1 MRGTLGRRTGATSPL
16 DTAPVDNVALGTT
29 PTVHGVTFDDL
40 DARLATVDPA
50 TYTTAD
56 LTVWALALVVAVL
69 ALTAPAWRRTSVV
82 VTVAHELGHALGGVF
97 AGRKLTALRVRLDAS
112 GVTHTRGKASG
123 FGMVVC
129 AWAGYPA
136 PAIAGVLAVLVA
148 VKGWAAPGLF
158 GLAVLFAVC
167 LLWARSV
174 FTVLVLVSCVAV
186 SAGLWWLAPP
196 VVQSGA
202 AVGVGTFLVLGGLR
216 SVVDTWRGRHW
227 HRSRGESD
235 AVALETLTR
244 VPAAVWLASFWLATA
259 ACAGGVAWMLGTTVA
274 RVVG

>member
-1 MRGTLGRRTGATSPL
+1 M
-16 DTAPVDNVALGTT
+16 
-29 PTVHGVTFDDL
+29 TFDDL
-40 DARLATVDPA
+40 EARLATVDPA
-50 TYTTAD
+50 TYTTGD
-56 LTVWALALVVAVL
+56 LTVWAIALVLAAA
-69 ALTAPAWRRTSVV
+69 ALTGPAWPSTSVV

-136 PAIAGVLAVLVA
+136 PAIAGLLAVLVA

-158 GLAVLFAVC
+158 VLALLFAAC

-174 FTVLVLVSCVAV
+174 FTVLVLIGCAGA
-186 SAGLWWLAPP
+186 SAAMWWYASP

-202 AVGVGTFLVLGGLR
+202 AVGVGAFLVLGGLR
-216 SVVDTWRGRHW
+216 SVVDTWRSRQW

-244 VPAAVWLASFWLATA
+244 IPAAVWLASFWLATA
-259 ACAGGVAWMLGTTVA
+259 ACAGGVVWMLATTVA
-274 RVVG
+274 RVIE

>member
-1 MRGTLGRRTGATSPL
+1 MTS
-16 DTAPVDNVALGTT
+16 
-29 PTVHGVTFDDL
+29 DDFSS
-40 DARLATVDPA
+40 RLATVDPA
-50 TYTTAD
+50 AYTSAD
-56 LTVWALALVVAVL
+56 LLVWVLALALAVAAVANPL
-69 ALTAPAWRRTSVV
+69 WRRTSVV

-136 PAIAGVLAVLVA
+136 PAIAGLLAVLVA

-158 GLAVLFAVC
+158 VMAVVFVGC
-167 LLWARSV
+167 LLWARSA
-174 FTVLVLVSCVAV
+174 FTVLVLLACAGA
-186 SAGLWWLAPP
+186 SAALWWWAPP

-202 AVGVGTFLVLGGLR
+202 AVGVGAFLLLGGLR
-216 SVVDTWRGRHW
+216 TLADTWRSRAW

-235 AVALETLTR
+235 AVALALLTR
-244 VPAAVWLASFWLATA
+244 IPATIWLASFWLATA
-259 ACAGGVAWMLGTTVA
+259 ACAGGAAWMLWTASA
-274 RVVG
+274 RALG